1 MPAPRTADPSTRR
14 ALLGALAIVLAVV
27 LAGCGDAQP
36 RRIGAAEL
44 AGAQTFPYYTL
55 YWVGPS
61 FEQHPITAADGV
73 EAYKPNT
80 GDSVYYGDCLPGN
93 GALGSKGC
101 LLPLKVTTSIYA
113 LHTNV
118 ELGSQ
123 RNTIIRG
130 VPAAI
135 FEEGRAIEL
144 YTSRLVIDL
153 YASTPARAHAAAQLL
168 RPLNTAG
175 SSTVPLPAPV
185 YCPQLSGHR
194 SAAVYRLMQ
203 SLPGGAC
210 ENEKVALAQQEA
222 LKR

>member
-1 MPAPRTADPSTRR
+1 MPALRTADLTARR
-14 ALLGALAIVLAVV
+14 ALLGAIAIVLAAV
-27 LAGCGDAQP
+27 LAGCGNAKP

-61 FEQHPITAADGV
+61 FEHHPVTAADGV
-73 EAYKPNT
+73 EAYKPST

-93 GALGSKGC
+93 GVLGSKGC

-113 LHTNV
+113 LHSNV

-135 FEEGRAIEL
+135 FEAGRAIEL
-144 YTSRLVIDL
+144 YTGRLAIDL
-153 YASTPARAHAAAQLL
+153 YASTSARAYAAAQLL

-175 SSTVPLPAPV
+175 SSTGPLPLPV

-194 SAAVYRLMQ
+194 AAAVFRLMQ
-203 SLPGGAC
+203 SLPGAAC
-210 ENEKVALAQQEA
+210 EKEKVALAQKEA
-222 LKR
+222 LER

>member
-1 MPAPRTADPSTRR
+1 MPTPSIAGP
-14 ALLGALAIVLAVV
+14 ALRHALAGAVALVLAIL
-27 LAGCGDAQP
+27 LAGCGNAQP

-61 FEQHPITAADGV
+61 FAGHPLTAADGV
-73 EAYKPNT
+73 EAYKPST
-80 GDSVYYGDCLPGN
+80 GDSVYYGDCVPGN
-93 GALGSKGC
+93 GVLGSKGC

-113 LHTNV
+113 LHSNV

-123 RNTIIRG
+123 RNTIVRG

-144 YTSRLVIDL
+144 YTGRLVIDL
-153 YASTPARAHAAAQLL
+153 YASTPARASAAAQLL
-168 RPLNTAG
+168 RPLNTSG
-175 SSTVPLPAPV
+175 SSAAALPLPV

-194 SAAVYRLMQ
+194 SAAVFRLMQ
-203 SLPGGAC
+203 SLPGRAC
-210 ENEKVALAQQEA
+210 EEEKVALAQQQA
-222 LKR
+222 LKH